1 MFQSLTYIMLEGF
14 CRTTKH
20 RKGKVFRIVKRLTYL
35 VIAAITT
42 FWFTDFLFVP
52 QVTAAPH
59 SVVLTWTPSVDGG
72 AVTVYRATGACSVSS
87 VFASIT
93 TGIAANTYT
102 DGTVGIGAFCYQV
115 TTIVNGRESAPSNQI
130 TAVVLPSPPT
140 SLTASPTAP

>member
-1 MFQSLTYIMLEGF
+1 MFQSLTCIMLAGF
-14 CRTTKH
+14 CHTTKH

-35 VIAAITT
+35 VIAALIM
-42 FWFTDFLFVP
+42 FVP
-52 QVTAAPH
+52 QVKAAPH
-59 SVVLTWTPSVDGG
+59 SVVLTWTASVDGG

-140 SLTASPTAP
+140 SLNGQPQ